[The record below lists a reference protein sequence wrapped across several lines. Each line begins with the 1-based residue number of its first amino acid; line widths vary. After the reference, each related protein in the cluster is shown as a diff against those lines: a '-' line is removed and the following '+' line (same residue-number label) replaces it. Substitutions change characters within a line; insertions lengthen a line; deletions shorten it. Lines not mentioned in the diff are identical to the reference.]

1 MSIRTM
7 WATLP
12 RAARIYLAAVGG
24 VAVAGLA
31 TVITVAAASPSPSP
45 SPSASPGNGTGQA
58 YCNRFIGHVASNLGK
73 TQDQVKKALTDAL
86 DQTLNDAVKNGDLT
100 QKQADAIKSR
110 FGNSS
115 QVCSAPVGRGVFP
128 GGIFPGGRF
137 GGKFGRFGGASLS
150 EYAKALG
157 ISQSEL
163 QQDLQ
168 SGKTVKDVA
177 AAKGMD
183 ESAFRS
189 KLAAVVKSDLDQQ
202 VKNGNLTQN
211 QENAVLQRIQS
222 GPLPLWDQAPRRGLP
237 GDHRP
242 NPSPVPS
249 AKTTSTSL

>member
-1 MSIRTM
+1 M
-7 WATLP
+7 WASLP

-45 SPSASPGNGTGQA
+45 SASARAGNGTGQA
-58 YCNRFIGHVASNLGK
+58 YCDRFIGHVASNLGK
-73 TQDQVKKALTDAL
+73 SQDQIKKALTDAL
-86 DQTLNDAVKNGDLT
+86 NQTLNDAVKNGDLT

-110 FGNSS
+110 FGSS
-115 QVCSAPVGRGVFP
+115 GQVCSAPVGRGGFP
-128 GGIFPGGRF
+128 GPGGPFGNRF
-137 GGKFGRFGGASLS
+137 GRVGGASLG

-177 AAKGMD
+177 ASEGMD

-189 KLAAVVKSDLDQQ
+189 KLAGVVKADLDQR
-202 VKNGNLTQN
+202 VKNGDLTQN
-211 QENAVLQRIQS
+211 QENAVLQQIQS
-222 GPLPLWDQAPRRGLP
+222 GPLPLWDQIPKRGFP
-237 GDHRP
+237 GTHRP
-242 NPSPVPS
+242 IPSPNPS
-249 AKTTSTSL
+249 AKTTSATL